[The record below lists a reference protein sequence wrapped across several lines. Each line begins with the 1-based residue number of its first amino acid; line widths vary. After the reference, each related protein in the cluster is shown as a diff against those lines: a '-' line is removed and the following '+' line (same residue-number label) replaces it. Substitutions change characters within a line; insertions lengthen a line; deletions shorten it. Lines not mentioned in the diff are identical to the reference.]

1 MVKKISKLFVL
12 GLQEALYDTYGHA
25 ALALN
30 RIAGKALLDYLSN
43 EGLLDV
49 DGGTEAVEDAMEKIV
64 ESFGEELEHIHV
76 EEEGDCVVVE
86 IQGCPFS
93 EVMESLIGSG
103 KTPVVCPLIST
114 LVYLIEE
121 ALDTKVRIS
130 EMDFE
135 NGTCRFVFK
144 KV

>member
-12 GLQEALYDTYGHA
+12 GLQEALYDTHGHA

-49 DGGTEAVEDAMEKIV
+49 DGGTEAVEDAMEKIM

-76 EEEGDCVVVE
+76 EDEGDRVVVE

-93 EVMESLIGSG
+93 EVTEKLTGTG
-103 KTPVVCPLIST
+103 KTPVVCPLVST
-114 LVYLIEE
+114 LVHLIEE

-135 NGTCRFVFK
+135 DGTCRFVFE